1 MLEISTFVGRVYN
14 RFNFRITKRRRFQG
28 SFNKSCVPKDPVGR
42 NSSCM
47 TRKSDRRETR
57 LRKRSDEG
65 QVFNEQRIVCRRLAL
80 IMGVTL
86 EIDVDDG
93 SARCHFEIES
103 R

>member
-1 MLEISTFVGRVYN
+1 MLEISTFV
-14 RFNFRITKRRRFQG
+14 QD
-28 SFNKSCVPKDPVGR
+28 SFNESCVPKDPVAR
-42 NSSCM
+42 NSSCK

-80 IMGVTL
+80 IMRVTL